1 MVTFLQSMLAVIGLL
16 LPVFLLSRG
25 RGRKVMIDITLD
37 LLQRFDWGKTF
48 VEWLHLMTLA
58 VAGYTLIE
66 GYGHSDA
73 HHWRAT
79 AMNTLA
85 YYYRVQTVCAF
96 VSSFLRQCAN
106 IWRLITIV
114 GGTQNQAKTSS
125 DKHREMLV
133 GQVVVCVVMVEYL
146 YVTDPNYLDF
156 LIQVVFAVIAVAA
169 TVSMTIIISVGCKAL
184 HYFLIPLLHTF
195 VVYGKQIPHVLAHSW
210 HKMKKWVTT
219 IMLTSVIA
227 APVSSS
233 QPQPGGP

>member
-1 MVTFLQSMLAVIGLL
+1 MVTILQSMFAVIGLFS
-16 LPVFLLSRG
+16 PVFLLNRG
-25 RGRKVMIDITLD
+25 RGPKVMIAIILG
-37 LLQRFDWGKTF
+37 LLQRFDWGKAF
-48 VEWLHLMTLA
+48 VEWLHLMELA

-73 HHWRAT
+73 RHWRAS

-106 IWRLITIV
+106 IRRLIIIA
-114 GGTQNQAKTSS
+114 GGTQNQAETSS
-125 DKHREMLV
+125 DRHREMLV

-146 YVTDPNYLDF
+146 YVTDQNYLDF

-184 HYFLIPLLHTF
+184 HYLLTPLWHAF
-195 VVYGKQIPHVLAHSW
+195 VVYGTQIPQVLIHLW
-210 HKMKKWVTT
+210 RKMRKMGHHNVDRYICCSSNCFST
-219 IMLTSVIA
+219 A
-227 APVSSS
+227 AWWPK
-233 QPQPGGP
+233 